1 MQIKSFGLLNI
12 FRRKSL
18 GLIDDPPVLFIF
30 KSGKNKTPIKYS
42 DVYDIKYHASFLFAK
57 IVIILNNRPD
67 IKLSFIP
74 KISIDNF
81 LNSLSDRLK
90 SFCVLKLNDLG
101 IDSLRSDYKT
111 LMSKDGYVAYSDI
124 FALKEKYVPLVDYCS
139 YLVKSS
145 MYKLFNDSN
154 LSEKIKNIADFTF
167 AAEIEKRNAEYID
180 SEKNKYK
187 SLFIKAGGYELT
199 DEQKDAV
206 IALEDRNLL
215 IAAAGSGKTETM
227 LYKLKYVLKKNLCE
241 PERILLLAFNRKV
254 REELVKRAGL
264 IGINLGKENIHTFH
278 SFGYS
283 VINKSEDEDN
293 DISVTDENFANR
305 FIRSYTSVNKKFF
318 GYYVEFVTRYLSDL
332 KETADPYAEY
342 NDLLERGRY
351 KKAVTGKDIRYR
363 TIKGEY
369 VKSYQEAVIA
379 NYLYV
384 NGVNYQYEKPYFSKN
399 KREIIAN
406 PDFYY
411 SDIDLYHEHFA
422 VDNSG
427 KSVFGE
433 EYIENMD
440 RKIKLY
446 KKDKVDFIATT
457 SGMFFSG
464 KLLGYLK
471 KELIKRGLKF
481 IPKTVS
487 EINRDLSRIG
497 ESKLND
503 LLASFLDNF
512 KDRQI
517 NLDELKRK
525 AKSIKF
531 SYGRKRNILF
541 LKMFEEV
548 YNAYANELKSKNMID
563 YTDMA
568 IKAAEN
574 INSGYFIPDYKLI
587 MIDEF
592 QDISDSKFNL
602 VKAVLD
608 KNKDAKLFAVGDDYQ
623 AINGFAGSNIKY
635 IYDFDKY
642 FKNGDYGVKTD
653 FLTKTFR
660 CDKGIVDYSSEFIQK
675 NPKQIKKSIVA
686 NTDLA
691 KDAVVIVNYE
701 EDSEIFADIEELLKN
716 EKDKTVFILNRKNKS
731 FLKKDLYAAEID
743 LLKKKFKPQNIII
756 FNDTI
761 HGSKGLEAD
770 IVFLIYANKKNIPS
784 ENASD
789 SILNLV
795 SDAINE
801 YPFAEERRL
810 YYVALTRAKEKVV
823 IYANKSY
830 ESPFLKE

>member
-1 MQIKSFGLLNI
+1 MQIKPFALLNI
-12 FRRKSL
+12 FVRKSL
-18 GLIDDPPVLFIF
+18 SLIDDPPALFIF
-30 KSGKNKTPIKYS
+30 KNGKNKTSIKY
-42 DVYDIKYHASFLFAK
+42 DDIYDIKYGSSFIFSK
-57 IVIILNNRPD
+57 IVVILNNRPS

-81 LNSLSDRLK
+81 LHSLSLK
-90 SFCVLKLNDLG
+90 LKALCLLKLNDLG
-101 IDSLRSDYKT
+101 IEALRSDYKD
-111 LMSKDGYVAYSDI
+111 LMSQDRYVAYSDI
-124 FALKEKYVPLVDYCS
+124 SLLKEKYGSLVEYCS
-139 YLVKSS
+139 CLVKSS
-145 MYKLFNDSN
+145 MYELFDDAG
-154 LSEKIKNIADFTF
+154 LSQKIKNIAEFRFTE
-167 AAEIEKRNAEYID
+167 EIEKRNAKYLE

-187 SLFIKAGGYELT
+187 NLFVNAKGNELT
-199 DEQKDAV
+199 EEQKNA
-206 IALEDRNLL
+206 IITLEDRNLL

-227 LYKLKYVLKKNLCE
+227 LYKLKYFLKKGSYE
-241 PERILLLAFNRKV
+241 PKQILLLAFNKKV
-254 REELVKRAGL
+254 RKELIKRTGV
-264 IGINLGKENIHTFH
+264 IGIDLGKGNIHTFH
-278 SFGYS
+278 SFGLS
-283 VINKSEDEDN
+283 VINKSKDHTV
-293 DISVTDENFANR
+293 SVADENFANR
-305 FIRSYTSVNKKFF
+305 FIRSYASVNKKFF

-342 NDLLERGRY
+342 NDLLERDRY
-351 KKAVTGKDIRYR
+351 KKAVTGKDIRYM

-399 KREIIAN
+399 KRQIVAN

-411 SDIDLYHEHFA
+411 PDADLYHEHFA

-433 EYIENMD
+433 EYIENME

-471 KELIKRGLKF
+471 KELIKRGLKLN
-481 IPKTVS
+481 PKSVL

-497 ESKLND
+497 ENKLNE

-517 NLDELKRK
+517 SLDELKRK

-548 YNAYANELKSKNMID
+548 YSAYANELKSKNMID
-563 YTDMA
+563 YTDMV
-568 IKAAEN
+568 IKAAES
-574 INSGYFIPDYKLI
+574 INSGDFTPDYKLI

-592 QDISDSKFNL
+592 QDISDSKFNM

-623 AINGFAGSNIKY
+623 AINGFSGSNIKY
-635 IYDFDKY
+635 IYDFGKY

-686 NTDLA
+686 NTNLA

-701 EDSEIFADIEELLKN
+701 EDSEIFSDIEELLKN

-731 FLKKDLYAAEID
+731 FLKNDLYAAEID
-743 LLKKKFKPQNIII
+743 LLKKKFKPQNITI

-761 HGSKGLEAD
+761 HGAKGLEAD

-795 SDAINE
+795 SDTINE

-810 YYVALTRAKEKVV
+810 YYVALTRAREKVV

>member
-1 MQIKSFGLLNI
+1 MQIKPFALLNI
-12 FRRKSL
+12 FVRKSL
-18 GLIDDPPVLFIF
+18 SLIDDPPALFIF
-30 KSGKNKTPIKYS
+30 KNGKNKTSIKY
-42 DVYDIKYHASFLFAK
+42 DDIYDIKYGSSFIFSK
-57 IVIILNNRPD
+57 IVVILNNRPS

-81 LNSLSDRLK
+81 LHSLSLK
-90 SFCVLKLNDLG
+90 LKALCLLKLNDLG
-101 IDSLRSDYKT
+101 IEALRSDYKD
-111 LMSKDGYVAYSDI
+111 LMSQDRYVAYSDI
-124 FALKEKYVPLVDYCS
+124 SLLKEKYGSLVEYCS
-139 YLVKSS
+139 CLVKSS
-145 MYKLFNDSN
+145 MYELFDDAG
-154 LSEKIKNIADFTF
+154 LSQKIKNIAEFRFTE
-167 AAEIEKRNAEYID
+167 EIEKRNAKYLE

-187 SLFIKAGGYELT
+187 NLFVNAKGNELT
-199 DEQKDAV
+199 EEQKNA
-206 IALEDRNLL
+206 IITLEDRNLL

-227 LYKLKYVLKKNLCE
+227 LYKLKYFLKKGSYE
-241 PERILLLAFNRKV
+241 PKQILLLAFNKKV
-254 REELVKRAGL
+254 RKELIKRTGV
-264 IGINLGKENIHTFH
+264 IGIDLGKGNIHTFH
-278 SFGYS
+278 SFGLS
-283 VINKSEDEDN
+283 VINKSKDHTV
-293 DISVTDENFANR
+293 SVADENFANR
-305 FIRSYTSVNKKFF
+305 FIRSYASVNKKFF

-342 NDLLERGRY
+342 NDLLERDRY

-399 KREIIAN
+399 KRQIVAN

-411 SDIDLYHEHFA
+411 PDADLYHEHFA

-433 EYIENMD
+433 EYIENME

-471 KELIKRGLKF
+471 KELIKRGLKLN
-481 IPKTVS
+481 PKSVL

-497 ESKLND
+497 ENKLNE

-517 NLDELKRK
+517 SLDELKRK

-548 YNAYANELKSKNMID
+548 YSAYANELKSKNMID
-563 YTDMA
+563 YTDMV
-568 IKAAEN
+568 IKAAES
-574 INSGYFIPDYKLI
+574 INSGDFTPDYKLI

-592 QDISDSKFNL
+592 QDISDSKFNM

-623 AINGFAGSNIKY
+623 AINGFSGSNIKY
-635 IYDFDKY
+635 IYDFGKY

-675 NPKQIKKSIVA
+675 NPKRIKKSIVA
-686 NTDLA
+686 NTNLA

-701 EDSEIFADIEELLKN
+701 EDSEIFSDIEELLKN

-731 FLKKDLYAAEID
+731 FLKNDLYAAEID
-743 LLKKKFKPQNIII
+743 LLKKKFKPQNITI

-761 HGSKGLEAD
+761 HGAKGLEAD

-795 SDAINE
+795 SDTINE

-810 YYVALTRAKEKVV
+810 YYVALTRAREKVV

>member
-1 MQIKSFGLLNI
+1 MQIKPFALLNI
-12 FRRKSL
+12 FVRKSL
-18 GLIDDPPVLFIF
+18 SLIDDPPALFIF
-30 KSGKNKTPIKYS
+30 KNGKNKTSIKY
-42 DVYDIKYHASFLFAK
+42 DDIYDIKYGSSFIFSK
-57 IVIILNNRPD
+57 IVVILNNRPS

-81 LNSLSDRLK
+81 LHSLSLK
-90 SFCVLKLNDLG
+90 LKALCLLKLNDLG
-101 IDSLRSDYKT
+101 IEALRSDYKD
-111 LMSKDGYVAYSDI
+111 LMSQDRYVAYSDI
-124 FALKEKYVPLVDYCS
+124 SLLKEKYGSLVEYCS
-139 YLVKSS
+139 CLVKSS
-145 MYKLFNDSN
+145 MYELFDDAG
-154 LSEKIKNIADFTF
+154 LSQKIKNIAEFRFTE
-167 AAEIEKRNAEYID
+167 EIEKRNAKYLE

-187 SLFIKAGGYELT
+187 NLFVNAKGNELT
-199 DEQKDAV
+199 EEQKNA
-206 IALEDRNLL
+206 IITLEDRNLL

-227 LYKLKYVLKKNLCE
+227 LYKLKYFLKKGSYE
-241 PERILLLAFNRKV
+241 PKQILLLAFNKKV
-254 REELVKRAGL
+254 RKELIKRTGV
-264 IGINLGKENIHTFH
+264 IGIDLGKGNIHTFH
-278 SFGYS
+278 SFGLS
-283 VINKSEDEDN
+283 VINKSKDHTV
-293 DISVTDENFANR
+293 SVADENFANR
-305 FIRSYTSVNKKFF
+305 FIRSYASVNKKFF

-342 NDLLERGRY
+342 NDLLERDRY

-399 KREIIAN
+399 KRQIVAN

-411 SDIDLYHEHFA
+411 PDADLYHEHFA

-433 EYIENMD
+433 EYIENME

-471 KELIKRGLKF
+471 KELIKRGLKLN
-481 IPKTVS
+481 PKSVL

-497 ESKLND
+497 ENKLNE

-517 NLDELKRK
+517 SLDELKRK

-548 YNAYANELKSKNMID
+548 YSAYANELKSKNMID
-563 YTDMA
+563 YTDMV
-568 IKAAEN
+568 IKAAES
-574 INSGYFIPDYKLI
+574 INSGDFTPDYKLI

-592 QDISDSKFNL
+592 QDISDSKFNM

-623 AINGFAGSNIKY
+623 AINGFSGSNIKY
-635 IYDFDKY
+635 IYDFGKY

-686 NTDLA
+686 NTNLA

-701 EDSEIFADIEELLKN
+701 EDSEIFSDIEELLKN

-731 FLKKDLYAAEID
+731 FLKNDLYAAEID
-743 LLKKKFKPQNIII
+743 LLKKKFKPQNITI

-761 HGSKGLEAD
+761 HGAKGLEAD

-795 SDAINE
+795 SDTINE

-810 YYVALTRAKEKVV
+810 YYVALTRAREKVV

>member
-1 MQIKSFGLLNI
+1 MQIKPFALLNI
-12 FRRKSL
+12 FVRKSL
-18 GLIDDPPVLFIF
+18 SLIDDPPALFIF
-30 KSGKNKTPIKYS
+30 KNGKNKTSIKY
-42 DVYDIKYHASFLFAK
+42 DDIYDIKYGSSFIFSK
-57 IVIILNNRPD
+57 IVVILNNRPS

-81 LNSLSDRLK
+81 LHSLSLK
-90 SFCVLKLNDLG
+90 LKALCLLKLNDLG
-101 IDSLRSDYKT
+101 IEALRSDYKD
-111 LMSKDGYVAYSDI
+111 LMSQDRYVAYSDI
-124 FALKEKYVPLVDYCS
+124 SLLKEKYGSLVEYCS
-139 YLVKSS
+139 CLVKSS
-145 MYKLFNDSN
+145 MYELFDDAG
-154 LSEKIKNIADFTF
+154 LSQKIKNIEEFRFTE
-167 AAEIEKRNAEYID
+167 EIEKRNAKYLE

-187 SLFIKAGGYELT
+187 NLFVNAKGNELT
-199 DEQKDAV
+199 EEQKNA
-206 IALEDRNLL
+206 IITLEDRNLL

-227 LYKLKYVLKKNLCE
+227 LYKLKYFLKKGSYE
-241 PERILLLAFNRKV
+241 PKQILLLAFNKKV
-254 REELVKRAGL
+254 RKELIKRTGV
-264 IGINLGKENIHTFH
+264 IGIDLGKGNIHTFH
-278 SFGYS
+278 SFGLS
-283 VINKSEDEDN
+283 VINKSKDHTV
-293 DISVTDENFANR
+293 SVADENFANR
-305 FIRSYTSVNKKFF
+305 FIRSYASVNKKFF

-342 NDLLERGRY
+342 NDLLERDRY

-399 KREIIAN
+399 KRQIVAN

-411 SDIDLYHEHFA
+411 PDADLYHEHFA

-433 EYIENMD
+433 EYIENME

-471 KELIKRGLKF
+471 KELIKRGLKLN
-481 IPKTVS
+481 PKSVL

-497 ESKLND
+497 ENKLNE

-517 NLDELKRK
+517 SLDELKRK

-548 YNAYANELKSKNMID
+548 YSAYANELKSKNMID
-563 YTDMA
+563 YTDMV
-568 IKAAEN
+568 IKAAES
-574 INSGYFIPDYKLI
+574 INSGDFTPDYKLI

-592 QDISDSKFNL
+592 QDISDSKFNM

-623 AINGFAGSNIKY
+623 AINGFSGSNIKY
-635 IYDFDKY
+635 IYDFGKY

-686 NTDLA
+686 NTNLA

-701 EDSEIFADIEELLKN
+701 EDSEIFSDIEELLKN

-731 FLKKDLYAAEID
+731 FLKNDLYAAEID
-743 LLKKKFKPQNIII
+743 LLKKKFKPQNITI

-761 HGSKGLEAD
+761 HGAKGLEAD

-795 SDAINE
+795 SDTINE

-810 YYVALTRAKEKVV
+810 YYVALTRAREKVV

>member
-1 MQIKSFGLLNI
+1 MKIKPFALLNI
-12 FRRKSL
+12 FERKSL
-18 GLIDDPPVLFIF
+18 SLIDDPPTLFIF
-30 KSGKNKTPIKYS
+30 KSGKNKTSIKY
-42 DVYDIKYHASFLFAK
+42 DDIYDIKYGSSFIFST
-57 IVIILNNRPD
+57 IVVILNNRPS

-74 KISIDNF
+74 KNSINNF
-81 LNSLSDRLK
+81 LHSLSSKLK
-90 SFCVLKLNDLG
+90 SLCLLKLNDLG
-101 IDSLRSDYKT
+101 IEKLRSDYKD
-111 LMSKDGYVAYSDI
+111 LMSQDKYIAYSDI
-124 FALKEKYVPLVDYCS
+124 SLLKEKYGSLVDYCS

-145 MYKLFNDSN
+145 MYKLFDDAD
-154 LSEKIKNIADFTF
+154 LSQKIKNIAKFRFTE
-167 AAEIEKRNAEYID
+167 EIEKRNVKYIE

-187 SLFIKAGGYELT
+187 NLFVSAKGNELT
-199 DEQKDAV
+199 EEQKNA
-206 IALEDRNLL
+206 IITLEDRNLL

-227 LYKLKYVLKKNLCE
+227 LYKLKYVLEKDLYE
-241 PERILLLAFNRKV
+241 PEQILLLAFNKKV
-254 REELVKRAGL
+254 RVELIKRAGL
-264 IGINLGKENIHTFH
+264 IGIDLGKGNIHTFH
-278 SFGYS
+278 SFGFS
-283 VINKSEDEDN
+283 VINKSEDN
-293 DISVTDENFANR
+293 TVSVADENFANR

-642 FKNGDYGVKTD
+642 FKSCGYGTKTN

>member
-1 MQIKSFGLLNI
+1 MQIKPFALLNI
-12 FRRKSL
+12 FERKSL
-18 GLIDDPPVLFIF
+18 SLIDDPPALFIF
-30 KSGKNKTPIKYS
+30 KNGKNKTSIKY
-42 DVYDIKYHASFLFAK
+42 DDIYDIKYGSSFIFST
-57 IVIILNNRPD
+57 IVVILNNRPS
-67 IKLSFIP
+67 IKLSFVLNIT
-74 KISIDNF
+74 IDNF
-81 LNSLSDRLK
+81 LHSLSPKLK
-90 SFCVLKLNDLG
+90 SLCLLKLNDLG
-101 IDSLRSDYKT
+101 IEILRSDYKD
-111 LMSKDGYVAYSDI
+111 LMSQDKYVAYSDI
-124 FALKEKYVPLVDYCS
+124 SLLKEKYGALVNYCS

-145 MYKLFNDSN
+145 MYKLLDDAD
-154 LSEKIKNIADFTF
+154 LSQKIKNIAEFRFTE
-167 AAEIEKRNAEYID
+167 EIEKRNAEYIK

-187 SLFIKAGGYELT
+187 NLFFSAKGNELT
-199 DEQKDAV
+199 EEQKNA
-206 IALEDRNLL
+206 IITFEDRNLL

-227 LYKLKYVLKKNLCE
+227 LYKLNYILKKGLYE
-241 PERILLLAFNRKV
+241 PEQILLLAFNKKV
-254 REELVKRAGL
+254 REELIKRAGL
-264 IGINLGKENIHTFH
+264 IGIDLGRGNIHTFH
-278 SFGYS
+278 SFGFL
-283 VINKSEDEDN
+283 VINKSGDGTV
-293 DISVTDENFANR
+293 SVADENFANR
-305 FIRSYTSVNKKFF
+305 FIRNYASVNKKFF

-332 KETADPYAEY
+332 KETAEPYAEY
-342 NDLLERGRY
+342 NDLLERDRY
-351 KKAVTGKDIRYR
+351 KKAATGKDIRYR

-399 KREIIAN
+399 KKQIVAN

-411 SDIDLYHEHFA
+411 PDADLYHEHFA
-422 VDNSG
+422 VDNCG

-446 KKDKVDFIATT
+446 KKDKIDFIATT

-464 KLLGYLK
+464 KLFGYLK
-471 KELIKRGLKF
+471 KELIKRGLKLV
-481 IPKTVS
+481 PKSVS
-487 EINRDLSRIG
+487 EINRDLGRIG
-497 ESKLND
+497 ENKLND
-503 LLASFLDNF
+503 LLVCFLDNF

-517 NLDELKRK
+517 SLDELKRK

-548 YNAYANELKSKNMID
+548 YSAYANELKSKNMID
-563 YTDMA
+563 YTDMV
-568 IKAAEN
+568 IKAAES
-574 INSGYFIPDYKLI
+574 INSGDFTPDYKLI

-675 NPKQIKKSIVA
+675 NPKQIKKSIIA
-686 NTDLA
+686 NTNLG
-691 KDAVVIVNYE
+691 KDAVVIVTYG
-701 EDSEIFADIEELLKN
+701 EDSEIFADIEELLRN

-731 FLKKDLYAAEID
+731 FLKNGLYAAEID

-761 HGSKGLEAD
+761 HGAKGLEAD

-789 SILNLV
+789 SIINLV

-830 ESPFLKE
+830 ESSFLKG